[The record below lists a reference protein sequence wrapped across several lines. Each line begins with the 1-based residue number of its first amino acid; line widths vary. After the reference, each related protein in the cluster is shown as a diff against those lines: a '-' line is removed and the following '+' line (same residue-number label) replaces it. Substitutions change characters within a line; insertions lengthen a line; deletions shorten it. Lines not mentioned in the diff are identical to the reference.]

1 MPIFQLEDDNILF
14 PPARLTDESGILAV
28 GGDLSSERI
37 IEAYASGVFPWFN
50 PEDPLL
56 WWSPDPRCVL
66 FPENIKVS
74 KSMRQLL
81 RRETYTVTFD
91 QDFAGVID
99 ACQKIYRPD
108 QGGTWITDE
117 MKEAYINLHNIG
129 FMHSVEVWDDGELV
143 GGLYGGSMNK
153 AFFGESMFS
162 FKSNAS
168 KFGFIML
175 CKNLEEQNFEII
187 DCQMHT
193 DHLESMGAEE
203 IPRESFLMYIDRNQE
218 RKFEKQDWNKKFR
231 TDFYTAKS

>member
-1 MPIFQLEDDNILF
+1 MPIFQLEEDNVLF

-28 GGDLSSERI
+28 GGDLSAKRI

-66 FPENIKVS
+66 FPENIYVS

-81 RRETYTVTFD
+81 RRNTFKVTFD
-91 QDFAGVID
+91 QDFAGVISS
-99 ACQKIYRPD
+99 CKEIYRPD

-117 MKEAYINLHNIG
+117 MEEAYNHLHKIG
-129 FMHSVEVWDDGELV
+129 FMHSVEVWEGDELV
-143 GGLYGGSMNK
+143 GGLYGGAMQK

-162 FKSNAS
+162 KRSNAS
-168 KFGFIML
+168 KYGFIML
-175 CKNLEEQNFEII
+175 CKNLIEQGYEII

-193 DHLESMGAEE
+193 PHLESLGAEE
-203 IPRESFLMYIDRNQE
+203 IPRDAFLLYTERNQQRE
-218 RKFEKQDWNKKFR
+218 FDRQNWNEIFR
-231 TDFYTAKS
+231 TDFFTNP